1 MEVMIAAGKAVAQ
14 LQLEHGLAVERVVAG
29 ALMTSADMA
38 GISLSLLKVDDGV
51 LGRLDAPTTAPA
63 WPRGCSGTATGAGSY
78 GF

>member
-1 MEVMIAAGKAVAQ
+1 MEVMIASGKAVAQ

-38 GISLSLLKVDDGV
+38 GISLSLLKVHDGM
-51 LGRLDAPTTAPA
+51 LSRLDAPTAAPA
-63 WPRGCSGTATGAGSY
+63 WPRGCSGTTTRARFL